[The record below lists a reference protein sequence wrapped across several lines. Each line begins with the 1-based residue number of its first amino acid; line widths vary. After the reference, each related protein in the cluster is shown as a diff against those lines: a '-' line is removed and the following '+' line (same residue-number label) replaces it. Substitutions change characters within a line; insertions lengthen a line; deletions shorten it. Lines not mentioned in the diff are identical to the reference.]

1 MSLLPYLWL
10 VPGLPLLGGVLM
22 LFFGRSIDP
31 DSDRPSRLPGLLS
44 TVLVAVSFAVAAI
57 CSVQAW
63 ALPRHRFQQHGPL
76 WFAGAEWGLLLD
88 FLSTVLMLLVA
99 GIGTLVHVYST
110 AYMSHDGEHYRF
122 FGGLNFFVA
131 MMQILVLSNNYL
143 LLFAGWEGV
152 GLASYLLIGFYYRRW
167 RAGVAGMKAFII
179 NRAADAGMIL
189 GVLFLIL
196 KVGSPRFDAV
206 QASSAT
212 WTSVN
217 FTLAASLLLVGALG
231 KSAQFPLHIW
241 LPDAMEGPTPVSA
254 LIHSATMVCA
264 GVYLVIRSGFIFVH
278 APEVSVATA
287 VIGAVSAVLAASVA
301 LVEND
306 IKRVLAYSTISQIG
320 FMFIALGVGAYNA
333 ALFHLF
339 THAFFK
345 SLLFLGSGSIIHA
358 LGGEQNLKHMGGLR
372 RQLPGTFK
380 AMWAAALALSAVPG
394 FAGFFSKDAILG
406 ETLHMPNGSL
416 LFAAG
421 LFASLLTAC
430 YTSRMM
436 FLAFNGQSRM
446 HDTPAIEAPAP
457 MKVPMYVLAVGCI
470 AAGWFGW
477 VFNSMSWSDWPVML
491 ISSVLA
497 IGGIALAWYYYVL
510 HADRRAALDQRFSFA
525 VNLLRNRWYIDA
537 LYEEKLVEGV
547 ILRSAIAS
555 TRIDEQII
563 DATVNGAA
571 WLSGQI
577 SNVTRWTDRW
587 LIDGV
592 VRFASAFVGSLS
604 SPARALQTGFL
615 QTYAFL
621 FVAGLVVALGYYL
634 IR

>member
-1 MSLLPYLWL
+1 M
-10 VPGLPLLGGVLM
+10 VGGVLM
-22 LFFGRSIDP
+22 LFFGRTIDP
-31 DSDRPSRLPGLLS
+31 DSEKPSRLPGFLC
-44 TVLVAVSFAVAAI
+44 TTLVAISFVVAAI
-57 CSVQAW
+57 CAVQARS
-63 ALPRHRFQQHGPL
+63 LPGHRFQQHGMR

-110 AYMSHDGEHYRF
+110 AYMSHDGDHYRF

-131 MMQILVLSNNYL
+131 MMQILVLANNYL

-152 GLASYLLIGFYYRRW
+152 GLASYILIGFYYRRW

-179 NRAADAGMIL
+179 NRTADAGMVL
-189 GVLFLIL
+189 ALLFLIL
-196 KVGSPRFDAV
+196 RSGSLQFDAV
-206 QASSAT
+206 RASSAS
-212 WTSVN
+212 WTDMN

-278 APEVSVATA
+278 APEVSTATA
-287 VIGAVSAVLAASVA
+287 IVGAVSALLAATVA

-320 FMFIALGVGAYNA
+320 FMFIALGVGAHKA

-358 LGGEQNLKHMGGLR
+358 LHGEQNLKHMGGLR
-372 RQLPGTFK
+372 RRLPGTFK
-380 AMWAAALALSAVPG
+380 TMGVAALALSAVPG

-406 ETLHMPNGSL
+406 ETLRLPNGSL

-421 LFASLLTAC
+421 LVASLLTAC
-430 YTSRMM
+430 YTWRMM
-436 FLAFNGQSRM
+436 FLAFYGEPRVHQE
-446 HDTPAIEAPAP
+446 PVVEAPAS
-457 MKVPMYVLAVGCI
+457 MGIPMYILAAGCI
-470 AAGWFGW
+470 VAGWFGW
-477 VFNSMSWSDWPVML
+477 LFDSMNWSDWPVML
-491 ISSVLA
+491 ISSLIA
-497 IGGIALAWYYYVL
+497 FGGIAFAWYYYVTRP
-510 HADRRAALDQRFSFA
+510 DRRAALDERLSFG

-537 LYEEKLVEGV
+537 LYEEQLVEGV
-547 ILRSAIAS
+547 ILRSAAGA
-555 TRIDEQII
+555 TRIDAQII
-563 DATVNGAA
+563 DATVDGAG
-571 WLSGQI
+571 WI
-577 SNVTRWTDRW
+577 SRQVSNFTRWIDRW
-587 LIDGV
+587 LIDGL
-592 VRFASAFVGSLS
+592 VRFASAAVASLS
-604 SPARALQTGFL
+604 SPARAIQTGFL
-615 QTYAFL
+615 QTYALL

-634 IR
+634 TH